1 MLRYALTR
9 SGGGPR
15 HGALLVLRLHGP
27 EDASYCGRCIVS
39 SLPFSRS
46 VAFKYH
52 TDRRNIREYCPQVSR
67 IAYFRPFLWRN
78 SMLLL
83 EQHVSFLLINPWTT
97 TSMLR
102 AIYICMNADM
112 KLLRTY
118 LANVIREVAEVRT
131 KTDVVARAYFLN
143 FLRVFARSMP

>member
-78 SMLLL
+78 SRAAPRTTPRTANPSSHRIGPQPPTWPHQSRRGDPSPRRGYGLL
-83 EQHVSFLLINPWTT
+83 
-97 TSMLR
+97 
-102 AIYICMNADM
+102 
-112 KLLRTY
+112 
-118 LANVIREVAEVRT
+118 VR
-131 KTDVVARAYFLN
+131 
-143 FLRVFARSMP
+143 RSLGRRSAGSRLDGYRGW